1 MQKDKQKK
9 EKIFEEIRELVV
21 ARLEVLPKDK
31 KISIGSF
38 GEFTKSELIEHVK
51 KDDELGKK
59 IINIELKFLR
69 ALAQGKLLDEI
80 LAFSKPQDE

>member
-1 MQKDKQKK
+1 MQKDKSKK
-9 EKIFEEIRELVV
+9 KKVSEEIGELVI

-51 KDDELGKK
+51 KGDELGEK
-59 IINIELKFLR
+59 IINIELEFLR
-69 ALAQGKLLDEI
+69 ALAQGKLLDEV
-80 LAFSKPQDE
+80 LAFSKPQDG